1 MAETESPGSNS
12 NLGEV
17 HPTPGS
23 FSIQQIYTKDLSFES
38 PNSPA
43 IFHEERRPQVEMQ
56 LDSKATK
63 LEEGLYEIVLT
74 VTVTAKVEDSTAFLI
89 ETQQAGVFL
98 IGEFSEAERAWL
110 LGSNCPGILYPYARE
125 AISSMSI
132 RGGFPPVFLAAVNF
146 DTLYQM
152 QAQQSV
158 KPN

>member
-1 MAETESPGSNS
+1 MAEAEGPVSNS
-12 NLGEV
+12 NLGGV

-43 IFHEERRPQVEMQ
+43 IFREERKPQVEMQ
-56 LDSKATK
+56 LDNKVIK
-63 LEEGLYEIVLT
+63 LEENFYEVVLT

-89 ETQQAGVFL
+89 ETQQAGIFL
-98 IGEFSEAERAWL
+98 IDDFSDAERAWL
-110 LGSNCPGILYPYARE
+110 LGSSCPGILYPYARE
-125 AISSMSI
+125 TISNMSI

-146 DTLYQM
+146 DALYQM
-152 QAQQSV
+152 QTQHSE